1 MCSEEQAIEREATA
15 LQTRTPLQSRFR
27 RTCEFR

>member
-1 MCSEEQAIEREATA
+1 MGSEEQAIEREAIA
-15 LQTRTPLQSRFR
+15 LQTRTPLQSFR